1 MRTKNAF
8 QSYAVAAVWL
18 TAALIV
24 SGQQAKRPERAPLP
38 PPTQADV
45 PYGKHKRHRLDF
57 WRAKTNS
64 PVPLVVFIHGGGW
77 SVNDKDALRANAL
90 QAFSKAGISVASINY
105 RYVSQAPFPASFH
118 DAARAV
124 QFLRS
129 KADAWGI
136 DPSRVA
142 AYGNSAG
149 GIMSLWLAFHD
160 DRADLNSDDPVL
172 RRSTRLTCAGGVGA
186 ASTLDLH
193 LARKW
198 VGESVTKHRSWPRM
212 FGVQTIDE
220 VLAPKM
226 KKLRQEVSPIHHL
239 TRDDPP
245 VFLQYTQPNEK
256 LAPDASP
263 AKAVH
268 HPVFGL
274 KLQQAMAPLKIECGL
289 QFPGQPEKTDP
300 RALIEFIQAKLAK
313 RK

>member
-8 QSYAVAAVWL
+8 PSYAVAAVWL
-18 TAALIV
+18 TADLIV

-129 KADAWGI
+129 KANAWGI

-142 AYGNSAG
+142 DY
-149 GIMSLWLAFHD
+149 
-160 DRADLNSDDPVL
+160 
-172 RRSTRLTCAGGVGA
+172 
-186 ASTLDLH
+186 
-193 LARKW
+193 
-198 VGESVTKHRSWPRM
+198 
-212 FGVQTIDE
+212 
-220 VLAPKM
+220 
-226 KKLRQEVSPIHHL
+226 
-239 TRDDPP
+239 
-245 VFLQYTQPNEK
+245 
-256 LAPDASP
+256 
-263 AKAVH
+263 
-268 HPVFGL
+268 
-274 KLQQAMAPLKIECGL
+274 
-289 QFPGQPEKTDP
+289 
-300 RALIEFIQAKLAK
+300 
-313 RK
+313 